1 MLTKQQIE
9 LVKATVPVLR
19 EHGVA
24 LTSHFYKRMLSHNP
38 ELMQVFNMGHQRA
51 GFQQQALAGAV
62 LAYAENIENLP
73 ALLGA
78 VAHIANKH
86 VSVGIRAEHYP
97 IVGKHLIASIK
108 EVLGDAATPELI
120 DAWTAAYMQLADV
133 LIGAEKAIYD
143 KNAVAEGGWTGWRFF
158 KVAEKSKQTDNVTSF
173 KLVPVDNGKMPE
185 VKAGQYISVRVFVK
199 GQDLIQPRQY
209 TVVKAD
215 ATSLTIAV
223 KKVEAVEKSPAGMV
237 SNTLHNDINEG
248 DVVEV
253 LGDAA
258 TPELIDAWTA
268 AYMQLADVLIGA
280 EKAIYDKNAVAEGGW
295 TGWRFFKVAEKSK
308 QTDNVTSFKLVP
320 VDNGKMPEV
329 KAGQYISVRVFVKGQ
344 DLIQPRQYTVVKAD
358 ATSLTIA
365 VKKVEAVEKSPAG
378 MVSNTLHNDINEG
391 DVVEVSFPVGEF
403 NLPEGN
409 GELCLLSAGIGITP
423 LFAMLKEAVQKDPT
437 RKISFVHVCKNK
449 EAIPFREELALVVK
463 EGNASFEV
471 FETSEHGRPSEDF
484 FKSLVSQGA
493 DYCICGPVPFMKLA
507 ASELVKNGVAENK
520 IHAEKFGTGAI

>member
-19 EHGVA
+19 EHGVE

-73 ALLGA
+73 TLLGA

-108 EVLGDAATPELI
+108 
-120 DAWTAAYMQLADV
+120 
-133 LIGAEKAIYD
+133 
-143 KNAVAEGGWTGWRFF
+143 
-158 KVAEKSKQTDNVTSF
+158 
-173 KLVPVDNGKMPE
+173 
-185 VKAGQYISVRVFVK
+185 
-199 GQDLIQPRQY
+199 
-209 TVVKAD
+209 
-215 ATSLTIAV
+215 
-223 KKVEAVEKSPAGMV
+223 
-237 SNTLHNDINEG
+237 
-248 DVVEV
+248 EV

-463 EGNASFEV
+463 EGNVSFEV

>member
-108 EVLGDAATPELI
+108 EVLGEAATPELI

-173 KLVPVDNGKMPE
+173 KLVPVDSGKMPE

-199 GQDLIQPRQY
+199 GQ
-209 TVVKAD
+209 
-215 ATSLTIAV
+215 
-223 KKVEAVEKSPAGMV
+223 
-237 SNTLHNDINEG
+237 N
-248 DVVEV
+248 
-253 LGDAA
+253 
-258 TPELIDAWTA
+258 
-268 AYMQLADVLIGA
+268 
-280 EKAIYDKNAVAEGGW
+280 
-295 TGWRFFKVAEKSK
+295 
-308 QTDNVTSFKLVP
+308 
-320 VDNGKMPEV
+320 
-329 KAGQYISVRVFVKGQ
+329 
-344 DLIQPRQYTVVKAD
+344 LIQPRQYTVVKAD

-423 LFAMLKEAVQKDPT
+423 LFAMLKEAVKKDPT

-463 EGNASFEV
+463 EGNVSFEV

>member
-78 VAHIANKH
+78 VTHIANKH

-108 EVLGDAATPELI
+108 EVLD
-120 DAWTAAYMQLADV
+120 
-133 LIGAEKAIYD
+133 
-143 KNAVAEGGWTGWRFF
+143 
-158 KVAEKSKQTDNVTSF
+158 
-173 KLVPVDNGKMPE
+173 
-185 VKAGQYISVRVFVK
+185 
-199 GQDLIQPRQY
+199 
-209 TVVKAD
+209 
-215 ATSLTIAV
+215 
-223 KKVEAVEKSPAGMV
+223 
-237 SNTLHNDINEG
+237 
-248 DVVEV
+248 
-253 LGDAA
+253 DAA

-463 EGNASFEV
+463 EGNVSFEV

>member
-108 EVLGDAATPELI
+108 
-120 DAWTAAYMQLADV
+120 
-133 LIGAEKAIYD
+133 
-143 KNAVAEGGWTGWRFF
+143 
-158 KVAEKSKQTDNVTSF
+158 
-173 KLVPVDNGKMPE
+173 
-185 VKAGQYISVRVFVK
+185 
-199 GQDLIQPRQY
+199 
-209 TVVKAD
+209 
-215 ATSLTIAV
+215 
-223 KKVEAVEKSPAGMV
+223 
-237 SNTLHNDINEG
+237 
-248 DVVEV
+248 EV

-507 ASELVKNGVAENK
+507 ASGLVKNGVAENK

>member
-173 KLVPVDNGKMPE
+173 KLVPVDNGKMP
-185 VKAGQYISVRVFVK
+185 K
-199 GQDLIQPRQY
+199 
-209 TVVKAD
+209 
-215 ATSLTIAV
+215 
-223 KKVEAVEKSPAGMV
+223 
-237 SNTLHNDINEG
+237 
-248 DVVEV
+248 
-253 LGDAA
+253 
-258 TPELIDAWTA
+258 
-268 AYMQLADVLIGA
+268 
-280 EKAIYDKNAVAEGGW
+280 
-295 TGWRFFKVAEKSK
+295 
-308 QTDNVTSFKLVP
+308 
-320 VDNGKMPEV
+320 V

-463 EGNASFEV
+463 EGNVSFEV

>member
-120 DAWTAAYMQLADV
+120 DAWTAAY
-133 LIGAEKAIYD
+133 I
-143 KNAVAEGGWTGWRFF
+143 
-158 KVAEKSKQTDNVTSF
+158 
-173 KLVPVDNGKMPE
+173 
-185 VKAGQYISVRVFVK
+185 
-199 GQDLIQPRQY
+199 
-209 TVVKAD
+209 
-215 ATSLTIAV
+215 
-223 KKVEAVEKSPAGMV
+223 
-237 SNTLHNDINEG
+237 
-248 DVVEV
+248 
-253 LGDAA
+253 
-258 TPELIDAWTA
+258 
-268 AYMQLADVLIGA
+268 QLADVLIGA

-463 EGNASFEV
+463 EGNVSFEV

>member
-108 EVLGDAATPELI
+108 EVLGDAA
-120 DAWTAAYMQLADV
+120 
-133 LIGAEKAIYD
+133 
-143 KNAVAEGGWTGWRFF
+143 N
-158 KVAEKSKQTDNVTSF
+158 
-173 KLVPVDNGKMPE
+173 
-185 VKAGQYISVRVFVK
+185 
-199 GQDLIQPRQY
+199 
-209 TVVKAD
+209 
-215 ATSLTIAV
+215 
-223 KKVEAVEKSPAGMV
+223 
-237 SNTLHNDINEG
+237 
-248 DVVEV
+248 
-253 LGDAA
+253 
-258 TPELIDAWTA
+258 PELIDAWTA

-463 EGNASFEV
+463 EGNVSFEV

>member
-253 LGDAA
+253 
-258 TPELIDAWTA
+258 
-268 AYMQLADVLIGA
+268 
-280 EKAIYDKNAVAEGGW
+280 
-295 TGWRFFKVAEKSK
+295 
-308 QTDNVTSFKLVP
+308 
-320 VDNGKMPEV
+320 
-329 KAGQYISVRVFVKGQ
+329 
-344 DLIQPRQYTVVKAD
+344 
-358 ATSLTIA
+358 
-365 VKKVEAVEKSPAG
+365 
-378 MVSNTLHNDINEG
+378 
-391 DVVEVSFPVGEF
+391 SFPVGEF
-403 NLPEGN
+403 DLPEGN

-463 EGNASFEV
+463 EGNVSFEV

>member
-173 KLVPVDNGKMPE
+173 KLVPVDNG
-185 VKAGQYISVRVFVK
+185 
-199 GQDLIQPRQY
+199 
-209 TVVKAD
+209 T
-215 ATSLTIAV
+215 
-223 KKVEAVEKSPAGMV
+223 
-237 SNTLHNDINEG
+237 
-248 DVVEV
+248 
-253 LGDAA
+253 
-258 TPELIDAWTA
+258 
-268 AYMQLADVLIGA
+268 
-280 EKAIYDKNAVAEGGW
+280 
-295 TGWRFFKVAEKSK
+295 
-308 QTDNVTSFKLVP
+308 
-320 VDNGKMPEV
+320 MPEV

-463 EGNASFEV
+463 EGNVSFEV

>member
-62 LAYAENIENLP
+62 LAYAENIETLP

-108 EVLGDAATPELI
+108 
-120 DAWTAAYMQLADV
+120 
-133 LIGAEKAIYD
+133 
-143 KNAVAEGGWTGWRFF
+143 
-158 KVAEKSKQTDNVTSF
+158 
-173 KLVPVDNGKMPE
+173 
-185 VKAGQYISVRVFVK
+185 
-199 GQDLIQPRQY
+199 
-209 TVVKAD
+209 
-215 ATSLTIAV
+215 
-223 KKVEAVEKSPAGMV
+223 
-237 SNTLHNDINEG
+237 
-248 DVVEV
+248 EV

-463 EGNASFEV
+463 EGNVSFEV

>member
-253 LGDAA
+253 
-258 TPELIDAWTA
+258 
-268 AYMQLADVLIGA
+268 
-280 EKAIYDKNAVAEGGW
+280 
-295 TGWRFFKVAEKSK
+295 
-308 QTDNVTSFKLVP
+308 
-320 VDNGKMPEV
+320 
-329 KAGQYISVRVFVKGQ
+329 
-344 DLIQPRQYTVVKAD
+344 
-358 ATSLTIA
+358 
-365 VKKVEAVEKSPAG
+365 
-378 MVSNTLHNDINEG
+378 
-391 DVVEVSFPVGEF
+391 SFPVGEF

-437 RKISFVHVCKNK
+437 RKISFVYVCKNK

>member
-253 LGDAA
+253 
-258 TPELIDAWTA
+258 
-268 AYMQLADVLIGA
+268 
-280 EKAIYDKNAVAEGGW
+280 
-295 TGWRFFKVAEKSK
+295 
-308 QTDNVTSFKLVP
+308 
-320 VDNGKMPEV
+320 
-329 KAGQYISVRVFVKGQ
+329 
-344 DLIQPRQYTVVKAD
+344 
-358 ATSLTIA
+358 
-365 VKKVEAVEKSPAG
+365 
-378 MVSNTLHNDINEG
+378 
-391 DVVEVSFPVGEF
+391 SFPVGEF

-463 EGNASFEV
+463 EGNVSFEV

-493 DYCICGPVPFMKLA
+493 DYCICGPVLFMKLA

>member
-253 LGDAA
+253 
-258 TPELIDAWTA
+258 
-268 AYMQLADVLIGA
+268 
-280 EKAIYDKNAVAEGGW
+280 
-295 TGWRFFKVAEKSK
+295 
-308 QTDNVTSFKLVP
+308 
-320 VDNGKMPEV
+320 
-329 KAGQYISVRVFVKGQ
+329 
-344 DLIQPRQYTVVKAD
+344 
-358 ATSLTIA
+358 
-365 VKKVEAVEKSPAG
+365 
-378 MVSNTLHNDINEG
+378 
-391 DVVEVSFPVGEF
+391 SFPVGEF

-423 LFAMLKEAVQKDPT
+423 LFAMLKDAVQKAPP
-437 RKISFVHVCKNK
+437 RKISFVHLCKNK

-463 EGNASFEV
+463 EGNVSFEV

>member
-108 EVLGDAATPELI
+108 EVLGDAAIPELI

-143 KNAVAEGGWTGWRFF
+143 
-158 KVAEKSKQTDNVTSF
+158 
-173 KLVPVDNGKMPE
+173 M
-185 VKAGQYISVRVFVK
+185 
-199 GQDLIQPRQY
+199 
-209 TVVKAD
+209 
-215 ATSLTIAV
+215 
-223 KKVEAVEKSPAGMV
+223 
-237 SNTLHNDINEG
+237 
-248 DVVEV
+248 
-253 LGDAA
+253 
-258 TPELIDAWTA
+258 
-268 AYMQLADVLIGA
+268 
-280 EKAIYDKNAVAEGGW
+280 NAVAEGGW

>member
-253 LGDAA
+253 
-258 TPELIDAWTA
+258 
-268 AYMQLADVLIGA
+268 
-280 EKAIYDKNAVAEGGW
+280 
-295 TGWRFFKVAEKSK
+295 
-308 QTDNVTSFKLVP
+308 
-320 VDNGKMPEV
+320 
-329 KAGQYISVRVFVKGQ
+329 
-344 DLIQPRQYTVVKAD
+344 
-358 ATSLTIA
+358 
-365 VKKVEAVEKSPAG
+365 
-378 MVSNTLHNDINEG
+378 
-391 DVVEVSFPVGEF
+391 SFPVGEF
-403 NLPEGN
+403 T

-463 EGNASFEV
+463 EGNVSFEV

-507 ASELVKNGVAENK
+507 ASELVKNGDAENK
-520 IHAEKFGTGAI
+520 IRAEKFGTCAI

>member
-9 LVKATVPVLR
+9 LVKATVPILR

-97 IVGKHLIASIK
+97 IVGKHLIPSIK
-108 EVLGDAATPELI
+108 ED
-120 DAWTAAYMQLADV
+120 
-133 LIGAEKAIYD
+133 
-143 KNAVAEGGWTGWRFF
+143 
-158 KVAEKSKQTDNVTSF
+158 
-173 KLVPVDNGKMPE
+173 
-185 VKAGQYISVRVFVK
+185 
-199 GQDLIQPRQY
+199 
-209 TVVKAD
+209 
-215 ATSLTIAV
+215 
-223 KKVEAVEKSPAGMV
+223 
-237 SNTLHNDINEG
+237 
-248 DVVEV
+248 

-463 EGNASFEV
+463 EGNVSFEV

>member
-223 KKVEAVEKSPAGMV
+223 KKVEA
-237 SNTLHNDINEG
+237 I
-248 DVVEV
+248 
-253 LGDAA
+253 
-258 TPELIDAWTA
+258 
-268 AYMQLADVLIGA
+268 
-280 EKAIYDKNAVAEGGW
+280 
-295 TGWRFFKVAEKSK
+295 
-308 QTDNVTSFKLVP
+308 
-320 VDNGKMPEV
+320 
-329 KAGQYISVRVFVKGQ
+329 
-344 DLIQPRQYTVVKAD
+344 
-358 ATSLTIA
+358 
-365 VKKVEAVEKSPAG
+365 EKSPAG

-463 EGNASFEV
+463 EGNVSFEV

>member
-97 IVGKHLIASIK
+97 IVGKYLIASIK
-108 EVLGDAATPELI
+108 
-120 DAWTAAYMQLADV
+120 
-133 LIGAEKAIYD
+133 
-143 KNAVAEGGWTGWRFF
+143 
-158 KVAEKSKQTDNVTSF
+158 
-173 KLVPVDNGKMPE
+173 
-185 VKAGQYISVRVFVK
+185 
-199 GQDLIQPRQY
+199 
-209 TVVKAD
+209 
-215 ATSLTIAV
+215 
-223 KKVEAVEKSPAGMV
+223 
-237 SNTLHNDINEG
+237 
-248 DVVEV
+248 EV

-463 EGNASFEV
+463 EGNVSFEV

>member
-24 LTSHFYKRMLSHNP
+24 LPSHFYKRMLSHNP

-253 LGDAA
+253 
-258 TPELIDAWTA
+258 
-268 AYMQLADVLIGA
+268 
-280 EKAIYDKNAVAEGGW
+280 
-295 TGWRFFKVAEKSK
+295 
-308 QTDNVTSFKLVP
+308 
-320 VDNGKMPEV
+320 
-329 KAGQYISVRVFVKGQ
+329 
-344 DLIQPRQYTVVKAD
+344 
-358 ATSLTIA
+358 
-365 VKKVEAVEKSPAG
+365 
-378 MVSNTLHNDINEG
+378 
-391 DVVEVSFPVGEF
+391 SFPVGEF

-463 EGNASFEV
+463 EGNVSFEV

>member
-253 LGDAA
+253 
-258 TPELIDAWTA
+258 
-268 AYMQLADVLIGA
+268 
-280 EKAIYDKNAVAEGGW
+280 
-295 TGWRFFKVAEKSK
+295 
-308 QTDNVTSFKLVP
+308 
-320 VDNGKMPEV
+320 
-329 KAGQYISVRVFVKGQ
+329 
-344 DLIQPRQYTVVKAD
+344 
-358 ATSLTIA
+358 
-365 VKKVEAVEKSPAG
+365 
-378 MVSNTLHNDINEG
+378 
-391 DVVEVSFPVGEF
+391 SFPVGEF

-463 EGNASFEV
+463 EGNVSFEV
-471 FETSEHGRPSEDF
+471 FETSVHGRPSEDF

>member
-108 EVLGDAATPELI
+108 
-120 DAWTAAYMQLADV
+120 
-133 LIGAEKAIYD
+133 
-143 KNAVAEGGWTGWRFF
+143 
-158 KVAEKSKQTDNVTSF
+158 
-173 KLVPVDNGKMPE
+173 
-185 VKAGQYISVRVFVK
+185 
-199 GQDLIQPRQY
+199 
-209 TVVKAD
+209 
-215 ATSLTIAV
+215 
-223 KKVEAVEKSPAGMV
+223 
-237 SNTLHNDINEG
+237 
-248 DVVEV
+248 EV

-520 IHAEKFGTGAI
+520 IRAEKFGTGAI

>member
-253 LGDAA
+253 
-258 TPELIDAWTA
+258 
-268 AYMQLADVLIGA
+268 
-280 EKAIYDKNAVAEGGW
+280 
-295 TGWRFFKVAEKSK
+295 
-308 QTDNVTSFKLVP
+308 
-320 VDNGKMPEV
+320 
-329 KAGQYISVRVFVKGQ
+329 
-344 DLIQPRQYTVVKAD
+344 
-358 ATSLTIA
+358 
-365 VKKVEAVEKSPAG
+365 
-378 MVSNTLHNDINEG
+378 
-391 DVVEVSFPVGEF
+391 SFPVGEF

-463 EGNASFEV
+463 EGNVSFEV

-484 FKSLVSQGA
+484 FKSLVSRGA

>member
-253 LGDAA
+253 
-258 TPELIDAWTA
+258 
-268 AYMQLADVLIGA
+268 
-280 EKAIYDKNAVAEGGW
+280 
-295 TGWRFFKVAEKSK
+295 
-308 QTDNVTSFKLVP
+308 
-320 VDNGKMPEV
+320 
-329 KAGQYISVRVFVKGQ
+329 
-344 DLIQPRQYTVVKAD
+344 
-358 ATSLTIA
+358 
-365 VKKVEAVEKSPAG
+365 
-378 MVSNTLHNDINEG
+378 
-391 DVVEVSFPVGEF
+391 SFPVGEF

-493 DYCICGPVPFMKLA
+493 DYCICGPVSFMKLA

>member
-108 EVLGDAATPELI
+108 
-120 DAWTAAYMQLADV
+120 
-133 LIGAEKAIYD
+133 
-143 KNAVAEGGWTGWRFF
+143 
-158 KVAEKSKQTDNVTSF
+158 
-173 KLVPVDNGKMPE
+173 
-185 VKAGQYISVRVFVK
+185 
-199 GQDLIQPRQY
+199 
-209 TVVKAD
+209 
-215 ATSLTIAV
+215 
-223 KKVEAVEKSPAGMV
+223 
-237 SNTLHNDINEG
+237 
-248 DVVEV
+248 EV

>member
-253 LGDAA
+253 
-258 TPELIDAWTA
+258 
-268 AYMQLADVLIGA
+268 
-280 EKAIYDKNAVAEGGW
+280 
-295 TGWRFFKVAEKSK
+295 
-308 QTDNVTSFKLVP
+308 
-320 VDNGKMPEV
+320 
-329 KAGQYISVRVFVKGQ
+329 
-344 DLIQPRQYTVVKAD
+344 
-358 ATSLTIA
+358 
-365 VKKVEAVEKSPAG
+365 
-378 MVSNTLHNDINEG
+378 
-391 DVVEVSFPVGEF
+391 SFPVGEF

-463 EGNASFEV
+463 EGNVSFEV

-493 DYCICGPVPFMKLA
+493 DYCMCGPVPFMKLA

>member
-78 VAHIANKH
+78 VAHIANKP

-108 EVLGDAATPELI
+108 
-120 DAWTAAYMQLADV
+120 
-133 LIGAEKAIYD
+133 
-143 KNAVAEGGWTGWRFF
+143 
-158 KVAEKSKQTDNVTSF
+158 
-173 KLVPVDNGKMPE
+173 
-185 VKAGQYISVRVFVK
+185 
-199 GQDLIQPRQY
+199 
-209 TVVKAD
+209 
-215 ATSLTIAV
+215 
-223 KKVEAVEKSPAGMV
+223 
-237 SNTLHNDINEG
+237 
-248 DVVEV
+248 EV

-463 EGNASFEV
+463 EGNVSFEV

>member
-253 LGDAA
+253 
-258 TPELIDAWTA
+258 
-268 AYMQLADVLIGA
+268 
-280 EKAIYDKNAVAEGGW
+280 
-295 TGWRFFKVAEKSK
+295 
-308 QTDNVTSFKLVP
+308 
-320 VDNGKMPEV
+320 
-329 KAGQYISVRVFVKGQ
+329 
-344 DLIQPRQYTVVKAD
+344 
-358 ATSLTIA
+358 
-365 VKKVEAVEKSPAG
+365 
-378 MVSNTLHNDINEG
+378 
-391 DVVEVSFPVGEF
+391 SFPVGEF

-493 DYCICGPVPFMKLA
+493 DYCICGPVPLMKLA

>member
-173 KLVPVDNGKMPE
+173 KLVP
-185 VKAGQYISVRVFVK
+185 I
-199 GQDLIQPRQY
+199 
-209 TVVKAD
+209 
-215 ATSLTIAV
+215 
-223 KKVEAVEKSPAGMV
+223 
-237 SNTLHNDINEG
+237 
-248 DVVEV
+248 
-253 LGDAA
+253 
-258 TPELIDAWTA
+258 
-268 AYMQLADVLIGA
+268 
-280 EKAIYDKNAVAEGGW
+280 
-295 TGWRFFKVAEKSK
+295 
-308 QTDNVTSFKLVP
+308 
-320 VDNGKMPEV
+320 DNGKMPEV

-463 EGNASFEV
+463 EGNVSFEV

>member
-237 SNTLHNDINEG
+237 SNTLHNDIN
-248 DVVEV
+248 
-253 LGDAA
+253 
-258 TPELIDAWTA
+258 
-268 AYMQLADVLIGA
+268 
-280 EKAIYDKNAVAEGGW
+280 K
-295 TGWRFFKVAEKSK
+295 
-308 QTDNVTSFKLVP
+308 
-320 VDNGKMPEV
+320 
-329 KAGQYISVRVFVKGQ
+329 
-344 DLIQPRQYTVVKAD
+344 
-358 ATSLTIA
+358 
-365 VKKVEAVEKSPAG
+365 
-378 MVSNTLHNDINEG
+378 G

-463 EGNASFEV
+463 EGNVSFEV

>member
-253 LGDAA
+253 
-258 TPELIDAWTA
+258 
-268 AYMQLADVLIGA
+268 
-280 EKAIYDKNAVAEGGW
+280 
-295 TGWRFFKVAEKSK
+295 
-308 QTDNVTSFKLVP
+308 
-320 VDNGKMPEV
+320 
-329 KAGQYISVRVFVKGQ
+329 
-344 DLIQPRQYTVVKAD
+344 
-358 ATSLTIA
+358 
-365 VKKVEAVEKSPAG
+365 
-378 MVSNTLHNDINEG
+378 
-391 DVVEVSFPVGEF
+391 SFPVGEF

-409 GELCLLSAGIGITP
+409 SELCLLSAGIGITP

-463 EGNASFEV
+463 EGNVSFEV

>member
-253 LGDAA
+253 
-258 TPELIDAWTA
+258 
-268 AYMQLADVLIGA
+268 
-280 EKAIYDKNAVAEGGW
+280 
-295 TGWRFFKVAEKSK
+295 
-308 QTDNVTSFKLVP
+308 
-320 VDNGKMPEV
+320 
-329 KAGQYISVRVFVKGQ
+329 
-344 DLIQPRQYTVVKAD
+344 
-358 ATSLTIA
+358 
-365 VKKVEAVEKSPAG
+365 
-378 MVSNTLHNDINEG
+378 
-391 DVVEVSFPVGEF
+391 SFPVGEF

-463 EGNASFEV
+463 EGNVSFEV

-484 FKSLVSQGA
+484 FKSLVSQDA

>member
-253 LGDAA
+253 
-258 TPELIDAWTA
+258 
-268 AYMQLADVLIGA
+268 
-280 EKAIYDKNAVAEGGW
+280 
-295 TGWRFFKVAEKSK
+295 
-308 QTDNVTSFKLVP
+308 
-320 VDNGKMPEV
+320 
-329 KAGQYISVRVFVKGQ
+329 
-344 DLIQPRQYTVVKAD
+344 
-358 ATSLTIA
+358 
-365 VKKVEAVEKSPAG
+365 
-378 MVSNTLHNDINEG
+378 
-391 DVVEVSFPVGEF
+391 SFPVGEF

-423 LFAMLKEAVQKDPT
+423 LFAMLREAVQKDPT

-463 EGNASFEV
+463 EGNVSFEV

>member
-253 LGDAA
+253 
-258 TPELIDAWTA
+258 
-268 AYMQLADVLIGA
+268 
-280 EKAIYDKNAVAEGGW
+280 
-295 TGWRFFKVAEKSK
+295 
-308 QTDNVTSFKLVP
+308 
-320 VDNGKMPEV
+320 
-329 KAGQYISVRVFVKGQ
+329 
-344 DLIQPRQYTVVKAD
+344 
-358 ATSLTIA
+358 
-365 VKKVEAVEKSPAG
+365 
-378 MVSNTLHNDINEG
+378 
-391 DVVEVSFPVGEF
+391 SFPVGEF

-463 EGNASFEV
+463 EGNVSFEV

-493 DYCICGPVPFMKLA
+493 DYCICGPVSFMKLA

>member
-24 LTSHFYKRMLSHNP
+24 LTSHFYERMLSHNP

-108 EVLGDAATPELI
+108 
-120 DAWTAAYMQLADV
+120 
-133 LIGAEKAIYD
+133 
-143 KNAVAEGGWTGWRFF
+143 
-158 KVAEKSKQTDNVTSF
+158 
-173 KLVPVDNGKMPE
+173 
-185 VKAGQYISVRVFVK
+185 
-199 GQDLIQPRQY
+199 
-209 TVVKAD
+209 
-215 ATSLTIAV
+215 
-223 KKVEAVEKSPAGMV
+223 
-237 SNTLHNDINEG
+237 
-248 DVVEV
+248 EV

>member
-1 MLTKQQIE
+1 MLKQQIE

-108 EVLGDAATPELI
+108 
-120 DAWTAAYMQLADV
+120 
-133 LIGAEKAIYD
+133 
-143 KNAVAEGGWTGWRFF
+143 
-158 KVAEKSKQTDNVTSF
+158 
-173 KLVPVDNGKMPE
+173 
-185 VKAGQYISVRVFVK
+185 
-199 GQDLIQPRQY
+199 
-209 TVVKAD
+209 
-215 ATSLTIAV
+215 
-223 KKVEAVEKSPAGMV
+223 
-237 SNTLHNDINEG
+237 
-248 DVVEV
+248 EV

>member
-223 KKVEAVEKSPAGMV
+223 KKVEAVEKSPAG
-237 SNTLHNDINEG
+237 L
-248 DVVEV
+248 
-253 LGDAA
+253 
-258 TPELIDAWTA
+258 
-268 AYMQLADVLIGA
+268 
-280 EKAIYDKNAVAEGGW
+280 
-295 TGWRFFKVAEKSK
+295 
-308 QTDNVTSFKLVP
+308 
-320 VDNGKMPEV
+320 
-329 KAGQYISVRVFVKGQ
+329 
-344 DLIQPRQYTVVKAD
+344 
-358 ATSLTIA
+358 
-365 VKKVEAVEKSPAG
+365 
-378 MVSNTLHNDINEG
+378 VSNTLHNDINEG

-463 EGNASFEV
+463 EGNVSFEV

>member
-253 LGDAA
+253 
-258 TPELIDAWTA
+258 
-268 AYMQLADVLIGA
+268 
-280 EKAIYDKNAVAEGGW
+280 
-295 TGWRFFKVAEKSK
+295 
-308 QTDNVTSFKLVP
+308 
-320 VDNGKMPEV
+320 
-329 KAGQYISVRVFVKGQ
+329 
-344 DLIQPRQYTVVKAD
+344 
-358 ATSLTIA
+358 
-365 VKKVEAVEKSPAG
+365 
-378 MVSNTLHNDINEG
+378 
-391 DVVEVSFPVGEF
+391 SFPVGEF

-471 FETSEHGRPSEDF
+471 FETSEDGRPSEDF

>member
-97 IVGKHLIASIK
+97 IVGKHLIGSIK
-108 EVLGDAATPELI
+108 
-120 DAWTAAYMQLADV
+120 
-133 LIGAEKAIYD
+133 
-143 KNAVAEGGWTGWRFF
+143 
-158 KVAEKSKQTDNVTSF
+158 
-173 KLVPVDNGKMPE
+173 
-185 VKAGQYISVRVFVK
+185 
-199 GQDLIQPRQY
+199 
-209 TVVKAD
+209 
-215 ATSLTIAV
+215 
-223 KKVEAVEKSPAGMV
+223 
-237 SNTLHNDINEG
+237 
-248 DVVEV
+248 EV

-463 EGNASFEV
+463 EGNVSFEV